1 MSLFRTP
8 SARFGNL
15 IDSGDTRKRAVD
27 IPLYSGWSNVTN
39 VKKMLRIALL
49 IGWKCWSTSTRLAR
63 MSYCFNAIGCAV
75 QHCLTF
81 PKYCRTILC
90 QVALRSQSPL
100 EAWVQIPLLT
110 NLSFGCGQ
118 QLQSSS
124 PLARCPL
131 QGNLFANV
139 FFFVNIKGSRK
150 LAFPL
155 TENLILNVSMTLT
168 LRKPDKD
175 TDTCCM
181 NMRGMLL
188 LHSFSVSPAWTLN
201 FDCTVYQRM
210 A

>member
-39 VKKMLRIALL
+39 VKKMLRIALFDWL
-49 IGWKCWSTSTRLAR
+49 EMLKH
-63 MSYCFNAIGCAV
+63 FDAIGPNV
-75 QHCLTF
+75 
-81 PKYCRTILC
+81 ILLRRDWLC
-90 QVALRSQSPL
+90 SSTLLDISKILSDDPLSGSAQVAVSSGGVGSNPTSDKPILWLRTAAAVFKPSG
-100 EAWVQIPLLT
+100 T
-110 NLSFGCGQ
+110 LS
-118 QLQSSS
+118 
-124 PLARCPL
+124 L
-131 QGNLFANV
+131 QGNHFANV

-188 LHSFSVSPAWTLN
+188 LHSFSVSPA
-201 FDCTVYQRM
+201 
-210 A
+210 

>member
-1 MSLFRTP
+1 MRL
-8 SARFGNL
+8 
-15 IDSGDTRKRAVD
+15 TR
-27 IPLYSGWSNVTN
+27 
-39 VKKMLRIALL
+39 
-49 IGWKCWSTSTRLAR
+49 
-63 MSYCFNAIGCAV
+63 
-75 QHCLTF
+75 CLTA
-81 PKYCRTILC
+81 PTRPVGLPGSTTNTLASKSLPVGAVPTS
-90 QVALRSQSPL
+90 QVPFGKWVRMAERSKALRSGRS
-100 EAWVQIPLLT
+100 LLWRRGFKSHFWQT
-110 NLSFGCGQ
+110 Y
-118 QLQSSS
+118 
-124 PLARCPL
+124 PLAADSSCSLQPSGTLPL

>member
-1 MSLFRTP
+1 MWGSNSRP
-8 SARFGNL
+8 SDYETDALPNCANEA
-15 IDSGDTRKRAVD
+15 SGPTRQHNQHTSFQVLACRCRSNKSGP
-27 IPLYSGWSNVTN
+27 PLENGSGWPSG
-39 VKKMLRIALL
+39 LRR
-49 IGWKCWSTSTRLAR
+49 C
-63 MSYCFNAIGCAV
+63 V
-75 QHCLTF
+75 
-81 PKYCRTILC
+81 
-90 QVALRSQSPL
+90 QVAVSSGGVGSNPTSDKPILWLRT
-100 EAWVQIPLLT
+100 AAAV
-110 NLSFGCGQ
+110 F
-118 QLQSSS
+118 S